1 MNCQNCNT
9 PNQTAGVVCTN
20 CGVMV
25 TAPINP
31 PQPSFFQRNM
41 LLILS
46 LVLLAVVAA
55 VVIGFFV
62 LAFKSGTIKFGGV
75 AVAPVGDMTTCDL
88 AQKPAEGVGFKVVC
102 DEATNLWAVTL
113 DNVSGG
119 GAPSS
124 AGPIA
129 SGSGSPVAQTLCP
142 APQPADANGFT
153 AVCAAGATTWSWVP
167 LNGIANAAVCDGT
180 LNAAAALG
188 NVDFSKNDCQYFDTS
203 TNSWVL
209 LSAYYA
215 GQSGAAPVTNGGAP
229 SSAGPQTSGGGTG
242 TTLTNAPQGGNGDGN
257 TNADGGY
264 VNTTDSLD
272 YQDDPAGGCTASAN
286 SDAFPACWLQR
297 VQGGFS
303 TPVEAIVAIQNLAAS
318 NGVSSFDAWS
328 TLEADEHAP
337 MLVWCPA
344 GDCTWI
350 PDTAFPLM
358 DPRLNTRWHFTVGII
373 QTHPASDPASIRTI
387 TCPAG
392 DCWAVPLH

>member
-1 MNCQNCNT
+1 MTTCLNCNAL
-9 PNQTAGVVCTN
+9 NQTVGANCTN
-20 CGVMV
+20 CGQMV

-75 AVAPVGDMTTCDL
+75 AAAPVGDMTTCDL

-102 DEATNLWAVTL
+102 DEATNLWSVTL
-113 DNVSGG
+113 DNVSDG

-129 SGSGSPVAQTLCP
+129 GGNGAPAQTCP
-142 APQPADANGFT
+142 QPQPADSNGFI
-153 AVCAAGATTWSWVP
+153 AICATGATTWSWLP
-167 LNGIANAAVCDGT
+167 KNGVANMMVCDGT
-180 LNAAAALG
+180 LNTKAAQG
-188 NVDFSKNDCQYFDTS
+188 NVDFSKNDCQYFDSVDS
-203 TNSWVL
+203 TWKT
-209 LSAYYA
+209 LSSFYA
-215 GQSGAAPVTNGGAP
+215 GAATVNNGGAP

-242 TTLTNAPQGGNGDGN
+242 TTLTNAPQSGNGDGN

-264 VNTTDSLD
+264 LNTTDSLD

-286 SDAFPACWLQR
+286 PDAFPACWLQR

-337 MLVWCPA
+337 MLVWCPV

-358 DPRLNTRWHFTVGII
+358 DPRLDTRWHFTVGII
-373 QTHPASDPASIRTI
+373 QAHPASDPASIRTI